1 MSAGGEQ
8 PLAEASRLACHRD
21 ANARTGTPHDGASPP
36 RPARLAATPGLLILV
51 LALAACGRTGLVEYP
66 VFGAGGGTAL
76 DAGAGGGG
84 GPECPRL
91 AGVKHSV
98 RLLEGNARHARFG
111 APGLLVVT
119 EPGREAFRIELPALT
134 TQRVATDVD
143 DAEWLGEAGAV
154 LLVRGGGTS
163 SALSLLDANGERA
176 LVEATCA
183 HVASSDGTVLFAVT
197 SCSASWQGTLVR
209 VHVPTGERTVV
220 ASNVS
225 AFSLGLRGERLIT
238 AVGGGTDPT
247 CFWGTSRCEL
257 RTLSGGLV
265 TTSSFGCHHPVLT
278 RRGDVLAL
286 RQAPGCAD
294 VTTQDVLVRRSVGAA
309 FTLLAQRISPGSE
322 TRWDLDLSPDHDV
335 LLAQRRSAS
344 GASLLAIAVGS
355 GVERVLSRSALPV
368 DVADPDLPLRRF
380 TTSGDHVAF
389 LAQTSTD
396 PAVNVV
402 TKAGDDEHPLAP
414 GPLGLLASWPTEEAL
429 VLGARQALSFADLG
443 SDRVTELFRSPGEVS
458 LVGVTPDGRGTVL
471 LDAAPGGGVTLRFVS
486 RDGVPVEL
494 GGWNQSHLT
503 SPVVDDEGCGVV
515 FDTDR
520 GGGGTWLVRLP

>member
-1 MSAGGEQ
+1 MRGRAV
-8 PLAEASRLACHRD
+8 
-21 ANARTGTPHDGASPP
+21 
-36 RPARLAATPGLLILV
+36 V
-51 LALAACGRTGLVEYP
+51 LAVALAFAACGRTGLVEFP

-84 GPECPRL
+84 GLECPGL

-98 RLLEGNARHARFG
+98 RLLEGHARHARFG
-111 APGLLVVT
+111 VPGLLVVT
-119 EPGREAFRIELPALT
+119 EPGREAFRFELPALT
-134 TQRVATDVD
+134 AQRLATGVD
-143 DAEWLGEAGAV
+143 DAEWLGESGAV
-154 LLVRGGGTS
+154 LLVRGAGTS
-163 SALSLLDANGERA
+163 SELSVLDGTGERR

-183 HVASSDGTVLFAVT
+183 HVASADGTVLFAVT

-209 VHVPTGERTVV
+209 LHVPSGERVV
-220 ASNVS
+220 IASNVS
-225 AFSLGLRGERLIT
+225 ALSLGIRGERLIT

-294 VTTQDVLVRRSVGAA
+294 VTTQEVLVRRAVGAA
-309 FTLLAQRISPGSE
+309 FTLLAQKISPGSE
-322 TRWDLDLSPDHDV
+322 TRWELDLSPDQDV
-335 LLAQRRSAS
+335 LLAQRRSTG
-344 GASLLAIAVGS
+344 GASLLAISVGS
-355 GVERVLSRSALPV
+355 GVERVLSRNALPV
-368 DVADPDLPLRRF
+368 DAADPDLPLRRF
-380 TTSGDHVAF
+380 TASGDHVVF
-389 LAQTSTD
+389 LAQTSTG

-402 TKAGDDEHPLAP
+402 TKAGDGEHALAP
-414 GPLGLLASWPTEEAL
+414 GQLGLLASWPTEEAL
-429 VLGARQALSFADLG
+429 VLGQGQALSFADLA
-443 SDRVTELFRSPGEVS
+443 SDRLTDLFRSPGEVA
-458 LVGVTPDGRGTVL
+458 LVAVTPDGRGTAL
-471 LDAAPGGGVTLRFVS
+471 LDAVPGRGVTLRFVS
-486 RDGVPVEL
+486 RDGVPTEL

-520 GGGGTWLVRLP
+520 DGGGTWLVRLP